1 MKTKQPQSALQF
13 FGFPYPPF
21 ADTFEVREPFQ
32 SDAEAQVLQRSLAF
46 LRQGRSFSVYGDA
59 GTGKSMFIKT
69 LLNAI
74 DAKDYR
80 IAHLPYG
87 GIKPSA
93 ILREL
98 CEELDIDTSGRK
110 NMLSRL
116 ARDFQ
121 RSAEKPFPILIIDDA
136 HVMPNESFLDICSL
150 LHDAKSR
157 TAAAAVIFVGQPA
170 LKNTL
175 ELDVFKPV
183 RTRLT
188 SMFSMP
194 RLSDEEAKSF
204 IAYRLGIAKAGADIF
219 DPDAL
224 EYLAADSKGNRRV
237 LMSLAAM
244 CLEEAALRKDKVITP
259 EIVNAVTAQ
268 YCF

>member
-1 MKTKQPQSALQF
+1 MRTQQPQSALQF

-32 SDAEAQVLQRSLAF
+32 SEAESRILQRSLTL
-46 LRQGRSFSVYGDA
+46 LRQGRSFAVHGDA
-59 GTGKSMFIKT
+59 GTGKSMLIKT
-69 LLNAI
+69 ILNAL
-74 DAKDYR
+74 DPKDYR
-80 IAHLPYG
+80 IAHIPYG
-87 GIKPSA
+87 GIKQSA
-93 ILREL
+93 VLREL
-98 CEELDIDTSGRK
+98 CDELDIDTTGRK
-110 NMLSRL
+110 NLLSRL
-116 ARDFQ
+116 ARDFT
-121 RSAEKPFPILIIDDA
+121 RSADKPFPIIIIDDA

-157 TAAAAVIFVGQPA
+157 TAAAVVIFAGQPA

-188 SMFSMP
+188 CMFSMP
-194 RLSDEEAKSF
+194 RLSDDEAKRF
-204 IAYRLGIAKAGADIF
+204 IAYRLTIAKADEKIF
-219 DPDAL
+219 DPEAL
-224 EYLAADSKGNRRV
+224 EFLAADSKGNRRV

-244 CLEEAALRKDKVITP
+244 CLEEAAMRKDKVITP
-259 EIVNAVTAQ
+259 EIVNAVTTE